1 LAQKKTK
8 NFRKMRSKISILK
21 EDIADK
27 VTHKKK
33 LGTVPF

>member
-1 LAQKKTK
+1 
-8 NFRKMRSKISILK
+8 MRSKISILK